1 MALRFHW
8 MLPKGGEVKLDGRQ
22 SPLEAARY
30 RIQSMSTASPAP
42 KPDLAGWTHFARHAE
57 GAGIEQVL
65 ISFSRYE
72 PDPFLVACALG
83 QAVEKLKFIIAYRSG
98 LMQPTTFVQQMNTA
112 AALVQ
117 GRVAFN
123 IVAGSSSEE
132 QHGYGDFLSHDERYA
147 RAEEF
152 LAVCN
157 AFWRGDEEVNFDG
170 KHYRVEHGKIA
181 TPFVA
186 NGRSSRASSDLA
198 AVRPAMNGGSLEAPF
213 MTAGSLGAPFM
224 NEGSLGTPLVATE
237 RSGPEI
243 YVSGHSPRSEELAYS
258 QGTCW
263 LRVAEAPEKLAPIV
277 ARARERGIGVC
288 LRLCLVCRPTRDEA
302 IAVAES
308 LLPADLAESTT
319 TLKDDSHM
327 YREGKTVK
335 SDGHWLTD
343 SLWTGLVPHYGPVWT
358 TLLGTPREIADALLE
373 YERIG
378 VTEFIISGWPELDT
392 VDTFGREVLPLVN
405 RNRRENS
412 VA

>member
-1 MALRFHW
+1 
-8 MLPKGGEVKLDGRQ
+8 MLPKGGEVKIDGRQ
-22 SPLEAARY
+22 TPLEAARY
-30 RIQSMSTASPAP
+30 RIESMSTESPAP
-42 KPDLAGWTHFARHAE
+42 KPDLVGWTHFAQRAE
-57 GAGIEQVL
+57 AAGIEQVL

-112 AALVQ
+112 SALVQ

-157 AFWRGDEEVNFDG
+157 AFWCGDSDVEFTG
-170 KHYRVEHGKIA
+170 KHYQVEHGKIA

-186 NGRSSRASSDLA
+186 GDRVGAYGVSVAASGASVA
-198 AVRPAMNGGSLEAPF
+198 AS
-213 MTAGSLGAPFM
+213 
-224 NEGSLGTPLVATE
+224 TPSAHA
-237 RSGPEI
+237 RPEI

-277 ARARERGIGVC
+277 ARARERGVGVC
-288 LRLCLVCRPTRDEA
+288 LRLCLVCRPTRAEA
-302 IAVAES
+302 IEVAES
-308 LLPADLAESTT
+308 LLPVDRHESTT
-319 TLKDDSHM
+319 TLKDDSQM
-327 YREGKTVK
+327 YREGKSMK
-335 SDGHWLTD
+335 SDEHWLTD

-358 TLLGTPREIADALLE
+358 TLLGTPREIANALLE

-392 VDTFGREVLPLVN
+392 VEIFGREVLPLV
-405 RNRRENS
+405 RKSRENS